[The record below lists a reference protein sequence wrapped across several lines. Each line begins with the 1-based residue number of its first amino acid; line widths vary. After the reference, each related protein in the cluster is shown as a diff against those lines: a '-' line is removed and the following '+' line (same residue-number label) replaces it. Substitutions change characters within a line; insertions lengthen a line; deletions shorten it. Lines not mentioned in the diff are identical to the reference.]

1 MKVRMLSNSALT
13 KPRMEVSMLIESIT
27 LNNYRLYEGENVI
40 QFRFDEAKN
49 VHLICGENG
58 FGKTTLLH
66 SLLWCLFGRFVG
78 DVPVSGQETN
88 SSYAA
93 MQKEILN
100 QNAAKRFEEKTTP
113 EIVAL
118 IKKNGYT
125 NGYEEIKK
133 DSVYSVAIC
142 FAEVGIPS
150 IPCQKI
156 VVTRSYDSL
165 LQKED
170 VEILIDGVKNELT
183 DEIGPEVFIN
193 DFILNKDIAKLFFF
207 DSEEI
212 VSLADTGTIAE
223 RRKLSKAYEE
233 VLGIRKYEELRSNLE
248 GLRLRYRKKSK
259 DIGLKD
265 ELEKLEAEREGVS
278 NELTK
283 LTDSLT
289 EIEDTLT
296 NLREQDG
303 QLQLQLS
310 REGNSVKTE
319 ELQRVKAVIEKCKK
333 DDIEMKSA
341 LKQFIDYAPF
351 AISGQLFARAYELAK
366 ADHEAIANN
375 NTATAQ
381 NSVLDALSKEMK
393 GLLDKMPVNKDSKK
407 DAHTQLEAIIEKYRG
422 RACDRDIQVT
432 LTDDEFAE
440 VEAVYNSLTTTYR
453 IEFEALAE
461 AYRKNKITLERNVK
475 RLSNIQSKESDEVI
489 KGLRDNKN
497 KIEAEIKTYEEK
509 QRLGHIR
516 TGELQLTI
524 ESYDKKIKEL
534 SRKISVD
541 DADEA
546 KDKLASELITELD
559 TFLLSLKKNKKSSL
573 ELRIKTTLNT
583 LMHKEDFISHVE
595 VELDSDTM
603 DINLFSSDGNVINK
617 NMLSKGEKQL
627 YATSILK
634 ALVDESGIQFPVF
647 IDSPLQKFDKSH
659 SSKIISEFYPSISKQ
674 VILFPLLHKELTEA
688 EYKTLQPF
696 VESATLIVNDTSRSY
711 FEAANVK
718 SLMQKN

>member
-1 MKVRMLSNSALT
+1 
-13 KPRMEVSMLIESIT
+13 MLIESIT

-40 QFRFDEAKN
+40 QFHFDEAKN

-100 QNAAKRFEEKTTP
+100 QNAAKRFEEKATP

-125 NGYEEIKK
+125 NDYEEIKK

-156 VVTRSYDSL
+156 VVARSYDSL

-283 LTDSLT
+283 LSDSLT
-289 EIEDTLT
+289 EIETTLT

-393 GLLDKMPVNKDSKK
+393 GLIDKMPVNKDSKK

-497 KIEAEIKTYEEK
+497 KIEAEIKANEEK

-573 ELRIKTTLNT
+573 ELRIKNTLNT

-603 DINLFSSDGNVINK
+603 DINLFSSDDNVINK

-674 VILFPLLHKELTEA
+674 VILFLLLHKELTET

>member
-1 MKVRMLSNSALT
+1 
-13 KPRMEVSMLIESIT
+13 MLIESIT

-40 QFRFDEAKN
+40 HFRFDDVKN
-49 VHLICGENG
+49 IHLICGENG

-78 DVPVSGQETN
+78 DVPVSGQETS

-93 MQKEILN
+93 VQKEILN
-100 QNAAKRFEEKTTP
+100 QNAAKRYEEKATP
-113 EIVAL
+113 EIVAQ

-125 NGYEEIKK
+125 NGYEVIKK

-156 VVTRSYDSL
+156 VVTRSYDAL

-170 VEILIDGVKNELT
+170 IEILIDGVKSELT

-265 ELEKLEAEREGVS
+265 ELEKLEAEREDAS
-278 NELTK
+278 NELSR

-289 EIEDTLT
+289 EIDTTLI

-319 ELQRVKAVIEKCKK
+319 ELQRVKDDIEKCKK

-351 AISGQLFARAYELAK
+351 AISGKLFARAYELAK
-366 ADHEAIANN
+366 VDHEAIANN

-407 DAHTQLEAIIEKYRG
+407 DAHKQLEAIIEKYRG
-422 RACDRDIQVT
+422 HACDRDIQVP
-432 LTDDEFAE
+432 LNDDEFAE
-440 VEAVYNSLTTTYR
+440 VEAVYNCLTTTYR
-453 IEFEALAE
+453 IEFETLAE
-461 AYRKNKITLERNVK
+461 SYRKNKLNLERYSK
-475 RLSNIQSKESDEVI
+475 RLSNIKSKESDEVV
-489 KGLRDNKN
+489 KGLRDSKN
-497 KIEAEIKTYEEK
+497 KIEEEIKANEEE
-509 QRLGHIR
+509 RLGHIR

-573 ELRIKTTLNT
+573 ELRIKNTLNT
-583 LMHKEDFISHVE
+583 LMHKEDFISNVE
-595 VELDSDTM
+595 VVLGSDTM
-603 DINLFSSDGNVINK
+603 DINLFSCDGNVINK
-617 NMLSKGEKQL
+617 NMLSKGDKQL

-688 EYKTLQPF
+688 EYKTLLPF

-711 FEAANVK
+711 FDAANVNN
-718 SLMQKN
+718 LMQKN

>member
-1 MKVRMLSNSALT
+1 
-13 KPRMEVSMLIESIT
+13 MLIESIT

-40 QFRFDEAKN
+40 QFHFDEAKN

-100 QNAAKRFEEKTTP
+100 QNAAKRFEEKATP

-125 NGYEEIKK
+125 NDYEEIKK

-156 VVTRSYDSL
+156 VVARSYDSL

-283 LTDSLT
+283 LSDSLT
-289 EIEDTLT
+289 EIETTLT

-475 RLSNIQSKESDEVI
+475 RRSNIQSKESDEVI

-497 KIEAEIKTYEEK
+497 KIEAEIKANEEK

-573 ELRIKTTLNT
+573 ELRIKNMLNT

-603 DINLFSSDGNVINK
+603 DINLFSSDDNVINK

-674 VILFPLLHKELTEA
+674 VILFPLLHKELTET

>member
-1 MKVRMLSNSALT
+1 
-13 KPRMEVSMLIESIT
+13 MLIESIT

-100 QNAAKRFEEKTTP
+100 QNAAKRFEEKATP

-125 NGYEEIKK
+125 NDYEEIKK

-283 LTDSLT
+283 LSDSLT
-289 EIEDTLT
+289 EIETTLT

-393 GLLDKMPVNKDSKK
+393 GLLDKMPVNKNSKK

-497 KIEAEIKTYEEK
+497 KIEAEIKANEEK

-573 ELRIKTTLNT
+573 ELRIKNTLNT

-603 DINLFSSDGNVINK
+603 DINLFSCDGNVINK

-688 EYKTLQPF
+688 EYKTLLPF

-711 FEAANVK
+711 FDAANVNN
-718 SLMQKN
+718 LMQKN

>member
-1 MKVRMLSNSALT
+1 
-13 KPRMEVSMLIESIT
+13 MLIESIT

-93 MQKEILN
+93 MQKEALN
-100 QNAAKRFEEKTTP
+100 QNAAKRFEEKATP

-165 LQKED
+165 LQKEN

-233 VLGIRKYEELRSNLE
+233 VLGIRKYEELRSTLE

-283 LTDSLT
+283 LSDSLA
-289 EIEDTLT
+289 EIDTTLT

-351 AISGQLFARAYELAK
+351 AISGKLFVRAYELAK

-497 KIEAEIKTYEEK
+497 KIEAEIKTNEEK

-573 ELRIKTTLNT
+573 ELRIKNTLNT

>member
-1 MKVRMLSNSALT
+1 
-13 KPRMEVSMLIESIT
+13 MLIESIT

-40 QFRFDEAKN
+40 QFHFDEAKN

-100 QNAAKRFEEKTTP
+100 QNAAKRFEEKATP

-125 NGYEEIKK
+125 NDYEEIKK

-156 VVTRSYDSL
+156 VVARSYDSL

-193 DFILNKDIAKLFFF
+193 DFILNRDIAKLFFF

-283 LTDSLT
+283 LSDSLT
-289 EIEDTLT
+289 EIETTLT

-393 GLLDKMPVNKDSKK
+393 GILDKMPVNKDSKK

-497 KIEAEIKTYEEK
+497 KIEAEIKANEEK

-573 ELRIKTTLNT
+573 ELRIKNTLNT

-674 VILFPLLHKELTEA
+674 VILFPLLHKELTET

>member
-1 MKVRMLSNSALT
+1 
-13 KPRMEVSMLIESIT
+13 MLIESIT

-40 QFRFDEAKN
+40 QFRFDDSKN

-78 DVPVSGQETN
+78 DMPVFGQEAN

-100 QNAAKRFEEKTTP
+100 QNAAKRFKEIATP
-113 EIVAL
+113 EITSL

-125 NGYEEIKK
+125 NGYEDIKK
-133 DSVYSVAIC
+133 DSTYSVAIC
-142 FAEVGIPS
+142 FAEVAIPS

-156 VVTRSYDSL
+156 VVSRSYDAL
-165 LQKED
+165 FQKED
-170 VEILIDGVKNELT
+170 IEILIDGVKNELT

-233 VLGIRKYEELRSNLE
+233 VLGIRKYEDLKSNLE

-265 ELEKLEAEREGVS
+265 ELEKLEAEREGVF
-278 NELTK
+278 NELTQ
-283 LTDSLT
+283 LSDSLT
-289 EIEDTLT
+289 ELDTTLI
-296 NLREQDG
+296 NLREQDS

-319 ELQRVKAVIEKCKK
+319 ELQRIKADIEKCKK
-333 DDIEMKSA
+333 DDTEMKSA

-351 AISGQLFARAYELAK
+351 AISGRLFARAYELAK

-375 NTATAQ
+375 NMAIAQ

-393 GLLDKMPVNKDSKK
+393 GLLDMMPMNTESKK

-422 RACDRDIQVT
+422 HACNRDIQVT
-432 LTDDEFAE
+432 LTGDEFAE

-453 IEFEALAE
+453 IEFETLAE
-461 AYRKNKITLERNVK
+461 TYRKNKIMLERNVK

-489 KGLRDNKN
+489 KTLRDSKN
-497 KIEAEIKTYEEK
+497 KIESEIKDNEEK
-509 QRLGHIR
+509 QRQGHIR

-524 ESYDKKIKEL
+524 ETYNKKIKDL
-534 SRKISVD
+534 GRKISVD

-546 KDKLASELITELD
+546 KDKLASELINELD
-559 TFLLSLKKNKKSSL
+559 NFLLSLKKSKKSSL
-573 ELRIKTTLNT
+573 ELRIKNTLNT

-603 DINLFSSDGNVINK
+603 DISLFSSDGNVINK
-617 NMLSKGEKQL
+617 NILSKGEKQL

-659 SSKIISEFYPSISKQ
+659 SSKIISEFYPTISKQ

-696 VESATLIVNDTSRSY
+696 VESATLIVNDTSKSY
-711 FEAANVK
+711 FEPANVN
-718 SLMQKN
+718 SLMKKN

>member
-1 MKVRMLSNSALT
+1 
-13 KPRMEVSMLIESIT
+13 MLIESIT

-40 QFRFDEAKN
+40 KFRFDEAKN

-78 DVPVSGQETN
+78 EVPVSGQETN

-100 QNAAKRFEEKTTP
+100 QNAAKRFEEKATP

-278 NELTK
+278 NELTQ
-283 LTDSLT
+283 LSDSLA
-289 EIEDTLT
+289 EIDTTLT

-351 AISGQLFARAYELAK
+351 AISGKLFVRAYELAK

-497 KIEAEIKTYEEK
+497 KIEAEIKTNEEK

-573 ELRIKTTLNT
+573 ELRIKNTLNT

>member
-1 MKVRMLSNSALT
+1 
-13 KPRMEVSMLIESIT
+13 MLIESIT

-40 QFRFDEAKN
+40 HFRFDDVKN
-49 VHLICGENG
+49 IHLICGENG

-78 DVPVSGQETN
+78 DVPVSGQETS

-93 MQKEILN
+93 VQKEILN
-100 QNAAKRFEEKTTP
+100 QNAAKRYEEKATP
-113 EIVAL
+113 EIVAQ

-125 NGYEEIKK
+125 NGYEVIKK

-156 VVTRSYDSL
+156 VVTRSYDAL

-170 VEILIDGVKNELT
+170 IEILIDGVKSELT

-265 ELEKLEAEREGVS
+265 ELEKLEAEREDAS
-278 NELTK
+278 NELSR

-289 EIEDTLT
+289 EIDTTLI

-319 ELQRVKAVIEKCKK
+319 ELQRVKDDIEKCKK

-351 AISGQLFARAYELAK
+351 AISGKLFARAYELAK
-366 ADHEAIANN
+366 VDHEAIANN

-407 DAHTQLEAIIEKYRG
+407 DAHKQLEAIIEKYRG
-422 RACDRDIQVT
+422 HACDRDIQVP
-432 LTDDEFAE
+432 LNDDEFAE
-440 VEAVYNSLTTTYR
+440 VEAVYNCLTTTYR
-453 IEFEALAE
+453 IEFETLAE
-461 AYRKNKITLERNVK
+461 SYRKNKLNLERYSK
-475 RLSNIQSKESDEVI
+475 RLSNIKSKESDEVV
-489 KGLRDNKN
+489 KGLRDSKN
-497 KIEAEIKTYEEK
+497 KIEEEIKANEEER
-509 QRLGHIR
+509 RLGHIR

-524 ESYDKKIKEL
+524 ESHDKKIKEL

-573 ELRIKTTLNT
+573 ELRIKNTLNT
-583 LMHKEDFISHVE
+583 LMHKEDFISNVE
-595 VELDSDTM
+595 VVLGSDTM
-603 DINLFSSDGNVINK
+603 DINLFSCDGNVINK

-688 EYKTLQPF
+688 EYKTLLPF

-711 FEAANVK
+711 FDAANVNN
-718 SLMQKN
+718 LMQKN

>member
-1 MKVRMLSNSALT
+1 
-13 KPRMEVSMLIESIT
+13 
-27 LNNYRLYEGENVI
+27 
-40 QFRFDEAKN
+40 
-49 VHLICGENG
+49 
-58 FGKTTLLH
+58 
-66 SLLWCLFGRFVG
+66 
-78 DVPVSGQETN
+78 
-88 SSYAA
+88 
-93 MQKEILN
+93 
-100 QNAAKRFEEKTTP
+100 
-113 EIVAL
+113 
-118 IKKNGYT
+118 
-125 NGYEEIKK
+125 
-133 DSVYSVAIC
+133 
-142 FAEVGIPS
+142 
-150 IPCQKI
+150 
-156 VVTRSYDSL
+156 

-289 EIEDTLT
+289 EIEATLT

-573 ELRIKTTLNT
+573 ELRIKNTLNT

-634 ALVDESGIQFPVF
+634 ALVDESGIQLPVF

>member
-1 MKVRMLSNSALT
+1 
-13 KPRMEVSMLIESIT
+13 MLIESIT

-40 QFRFDEAKN
+40 KFRFDEAKN

-100 QNAAKRFEEKTTP
+100 QNAAKRIEEKATP

-156 VVTRSYDSL
+156 VVTRNYDSL
-165 LQKED
+165 LQKEE

-278 NELTK
+278 NELAK

-289 EIEDTLT
+289 EIETTLT

-319 ELQRVKAVIEKCKK
+319 ELQHVKAVIEKCKK
-333 DDIEMKSA
+333 DDIEMRSA

-497 KIEAEIKTYEEK
+497 KIETEIKTNEEK

-573 ELRIKTTLNT
+573 ELRIKNMLNT

>member
-1 MKVRMLSNSALT
+1 
-13 KPRMEVSMLIESIT
+13 MLIESIT

-40 QFRFDEAKN
+40 QFRFDDSKN

-78 DVPVSGQETN
+78 DMPVFGQEAN

-100 QNAAKRFEEKTTP
+100 QNAAKRFKEKATP
-113 EIVAL
+113 EITSL

-125 NGYEEIKK
+125 NGYEDIKK
-133 DSVYSVAIC
+133 DSTYSVAIC
-142 FAEVGIPS
+142 FAEVAIPS

-156 VVTRSYDSL
+156 VVSRSYDAL
-165 LQKED
+165 FQKED
-170 VEILIDGVKNELT
+170 IEILIDGVKNELT

-233 VLGIRKYEELRSNLE
+233 VLGIRKYEDLKSNLE

-265 ELEKLEAEREGVS
+265 ELEKLEAEREGVF
-278 NELTK
+278 NELTQ
-283 LTDSLT
+283 LSDSLT
-289 EIEDTLT
+289 ELDTTLI
-296 NLREQDG
+296 NLREQDS

-319 ELQRVKAVIEKCKK
+319 ELQRIKADIEKCKK
-333 DDIEMKSA
+333 DDTEMKSA

-351 AISGQLFARAYELAK
+351 AISGRLFARAYELAK

-375 NTATAQ
+375 NMAIAQ

-393 GLLDKMPVNKDSKK
+393 GLLDMMPMNTESKK

-422 RACDRDIQVT
+422 HACNRDIQVT
-432 LTDDEFAE
+432 LTGDEFAE

-453 IEFEALAE
+453 IEFETLAE
-461 AYRKNKITLERNVK
+461 TYRKNKIMLERNVK

-489 KGLRDNKN
+489 KTLRDSKN
-497 KIEAEIKTYEEK
+497 KIESEIKDNEEK
-509 QRLGHIR
+509 QRQGHIR

-524 ESYDKKIKEL
+524 ETYNKKIKDL
-534 SRKISVD
+534 GRKISVD

-546 KDKLASELITELD
+546 KDKLASELINELD
-559 TFLLSLKKNKKSSL
+559 NFLLSLKKSKKSSL
-573 ELRIKTTLNT
+573 ELRIKNTLNT

-603 DINLFSSDGNVINK
+603 DISLFSSDGNVINK
-617 NMLSKGEKQL
+617 NILSKGEKQL

-659 SSKIISEFYPSISKQ
+659 SSKIISEFYPTISKQ

-696 VESATLIVNDTSRSY
+696 VESATLIVNDTSKSY
-711 FEAANVK
+711 FEPANVN
-718 SLMQKN
+718 SLMKKN

>member
-1 MKVRMLSNSALT
+1 
-13 KPRMEVSMLIESIT
+13 MLIESIT

-40 QFRFDEAKN
+40 QFHFDEAKN

-100 QNAAKRFEEKTTP
+100 QNAAKRFEEKATP

-289 EIEDTLT
+289 EIEATLT

-497 KIEAEIKTYEEK
+497 KIEAEIKTNEEK

-573 ELRIKTTLNT
+573 ELRIKNTLNT

>member
-1 MKVRMLSNSALT
+1 
-13 KPRMEVSMLIESIT
+13 MLIESIT

-40 QFRFDEAKN
+40 QFHFDEAKN

-100 QNAAKRFEEKTTP
+100 QNAAKRFEEKATP

-125 NGYEEIKK
+125 NDYEEIKK

-156 VVTRSYDSL
+156 VVARSYDSL

-283 LTDSLT
+283 LSDSLT
-289 EIEDTLT
+289 ETETTLT

-497 KIEAEIKTYEEK
+497 KIEAEIKANEEK

-559 TFLLSLKKNKKSSL
+559 TFLFSLKKNKKSSL
-573 ELRIKTTLNT
+573 ELRIKNTLNT

-603 DINLFSSDGNVINK
+603 DINLFSSDDNVINK

-674 VILFPLLHKELTEA
+674 VILFPLLHKELTET

>member
-1 MKVRMLSNSALT
+1 
-13 KPRMEVSMLIESIT
+13 MLIESIT

-40 QFRFDEAKN
+40 QFHFDEAKN

-100 QNAAKRFEEKTTP
+100 QNAAKRFEEKATP

-125 NGYEEIKK
+125 NDYEEIKK

-156 VVTRSYDSL
+156 VVARSYDSL

-283 LTDSLT
+283 LSDSLT
-289 EIEDTLT
+289 EIETTLT

-422 RACDRDIQVT
+422 RACDRDIQVP

-497 KIEAEIKTYEEK
+497 KIEAEIKANEEK

-573 ELRIKTTLNT
+573 ELRIKNTLNT

-603 DINLFSSDGNVINK
+603 DINLFSSDDNVINK

-674 VILFPLLHKELTEA
+674 VILFLLLHKELTET

>member
-1 MKVRMLSNSALT
+1 
-13 KPRMEVSMLIESIT
+13 MLIESIT

-100 QNAAKRFEEKTTP
+100 QNSAKRFEEKATP

-278 NELTK
+278 NELTQ
-283 LTDSLT
+283 LSDSLAET
-289 EIEDTLT
+289 DTTLT

-422 RACDRDIQVT
+422 HACDRDIQVT
-432 LTDDEFAE
+432 LTDDEFTE

-461 AYRKNKITLERNVK
+461 AYRKNKINLERNVK
-475 RLSNIQSKESDEVI
+475 KLSNIQSKESDEVI

-497 KIEAEIKTYEEK
+497 KIEAEIKANEEK

-573 ELRIKTTLNT
+573 ELRIKNTLNT

-696 VESATLIVNDTSRSY
+696 VESATMIVNDTSRSY
-711 FEAANVK
+711 FEAANVN

>member
-1 MKVRMLSNSALT
+1 
-13 KPRMEVSMLIESIT
+13 MLIESIT

-40 QFRFDEAKN
+40 QFHFDEAKN

-100 QNAAKRFEEKTTP
+100 QNAAKRFEEKATP

-125 NGYEEIKK
+125 NDYEEIKK

-156 VVTRSYDSL
+156 VVARSYDSL

-193 DFILNKDIAKLFFF
+193 DFILNRDIAKLFFF

-283 LTDSLT
+283 LSDSLT
-289 EIEDTLT
+289 EIETTLT

-497 KIEAEIKTYEEK
+497 KIEAEIKANEEK

-573 ELRIKTTLNT
+573 ELRIKNTLNT

-603 DINLFSSDGNVINK
+603 DINLFSSDGKVINK

-674 VILFPLLHKELTEA
+674 VILFPLLHKELTET

>member
-1 MKVRMLSNSALT
+1 
-13 KPRMEVSMLIESIT
+13 MLIESIT

-40 QFRFDEAKN
+40 KFRFDEAKN

-100 QNAAKRFEEKTTP
+100 QNAAKRFEEKATP

-156 VVTRSYDSL
+156 VVTRNYDSL
-165 LQKED
+165 LQKEE

-289 EIEDTLT
+289 EIEATLT

-381 NSVLDALSKEMK
+381 NCVLDALSKEMK
-393 GLLDKMPVNKDSKK
+393 GLLDKMPVNKDSKR

-497 KIEAEIKTYEEK
+497 KIEAEIKTNEEK

-573 ELRIKTTLNT
+573 ELRIKNTLNT

>member
-1 MKVRMLSNSALT
+1 
-13 KPRMEVSMLIESIT
+13 MLIESIT
-27 LNNYRLYEGENVI
+27 LNNYRLYEDENVI
-40 QFRFDEAKN
+40 RFRFDDTKN

-66 SLLWCLFGRFVG
+66 SLLWCLFGRFAG
-78 DVPVSGQETN
+78 EVPVSGQETN
-88 SSYAA
+88 SSYTA
-93 MQKEILN
+93 MLKEILN
-100 QNAAKRFEEKTTP
+100 QNAAKRFEKRTTP

-133 DSVYSVAIC
+133 DCVYSVAIC

-156 VVTRSYDSL
+156 VVIRSYDVL
-165 LQKED
+165 LQKEN
-170 VEILIDGVKNELT
+170 VEILIDGVRNELT

-259 DIGLKD
+259 DIGLKN
-265 ELEKLEAEREGVS
+265 ELEELEIERESVA
-278 NELTK
+278 NELSQ
-283 LTDSLT
+283 LAISLT
-289 EIEDTLT
+289 EIDTILAK
-296 NLREQDG
+296 LREQDG

-310 REGNSVKTE
+310 REGNSVRTE

-333 DDIEMKSA
+333 DDIEMKA
-341 LKQFIDYAPF
+341 TLKQFIDYAPF
-351 AISGQLFARAYELAK
+351 AISGKLFTRAYELAK

-381 NSVLDALSKEMK
+381 NNVLDALSKELK

-407 DAHTQLEAIIEKYRG
+407 DAHTQLETIIEKYRG

-440 VEAVYNSLTTTYR
+440 VEAVYNSLITTYR
-453 IEFEALAE
+453 IEFETLAE
-461 AYRKNKITLERNVK
+461 AYRKNKITLERNIK

-489 KGLRDNKN
+489 KGLRDSKN
-497 KIEAEIKTYEEK
+497 RTEADIRSYEEK
-509 QRLGHIR
+509 LRLGHIR

-546 KDKLASELITELD
+546 KDKLASKLITELD
-559 TFLLSLKKNKKSSL
+559 TFLLSLKKSKKSSL
-573 ELRIKTTLNT
+573 ELRIKNTLNT

-603 DINLFSSDGNVINK
+603 DVNLFSSDGNVINK

-711 FEAANVK
+711 FKPADVNC
-718 SLMQKN
+718 LMQNN

>member
-1 MKVRMLSNSALT
+1 
-13 KPRMEVSMLIESIT
+13 MLIESIT

-40 QFRFDEAKN
+40 QFHFDEAKN

-100 QNAAKRFEEKTTP
+100 QNAAKRFEEKATP

-125 NGYEEIKK
+125 NDYEEIKK

-156 VVTRSYDSL
+156 VVARSYDSL

-283 LTDSLT
+283 LSDSLT
-289 EIEDTLT
+289 EIETTLT

-475 RLSNIQSKESDEVI
+475 RRSNIQSKESDEVI

-497 KIEAEIKTYEEK
+497 KIEAEIKANEEK

-573 ELRIKTTLNT
+573 ELRIKNTLNT

-603 DINLFSSDGNVINK
+603 DINLFSSDDNVINK

-674 VILFPLLHKELTEA
+674 VILFPLLHKELTET

-711 FEAANVK
+711 FETANVK

>member
-1 MKVRMLSNSALT
+1 
-13 KPRMEVSMLIESIT
+13 MLIESIT

-40 QFRFDEAKN
+40 QFHFDEAKN

-100 QNAAKRFEEKTTP
+100 QNAAKRFEEKATP

-125 NGYEEIKK
+125 NDYEEIKK

-156 VVTRSYDSL
+156 VVARSYDSL

-193 DFILNKDIAKLFFF
+193 DFILNRDIAKLFFF

-283 LTDSLT
+283 LSDSLT
-289 EIEDTLT
+289 EIETTLT

-497 KIEAEIKTYEEK
+497 KIEAEIKANEEK

-573 ELRIKTTLNT
+573 ELRIKNTLNT

-603 DINLFSSDGNVINK
+603 DINLFSSDDNVINK

-674 VILFPLLHKELTEA
+674 VILFPLLHKELTET

>member
-1 MKVRMLSNSALT
+1 
-13 KPRMEVSMLIESIT
+13 MLIESIT

-40 QFRFDEAKN
+40 QFHFDEAKN

-100 QNAAKRFEEKTTP
+100 QNAAKRFEEKATP

-125 NGYEEIKK
+125 NDYEEIKK
-133 DSVYSVAIC
+133 DCVYSVAIC

-156 VVTRSYDSL
+156 VVARSYDSL

-193 DFILNKDIAKLFFF
+193 DFILNRDIAKLFFF

-283 LTDSLT
+283 LSDSLT
-289 EIEDTLT
+289 EIETTLT

-407 DAHTQLEAIIEKYRG
+407 NAHTQLEAIIEKYRG

-432 LTDDEFAE
+432 LTDDEFTE

-497 KIEAEIKTYEEK
+497 KIEAEIKANEEK

-573 ELRIKTTLNT
+573 ELRIKNTLNT

-674 VILFPLLHKELTEA
+674 VILFPLLHKELTET

>member
-1 MKVRMLSNSALT
+1 
-13 KPRMEVSMLIESIT
+13 MLIESIT

-40 QFRFDEAKN
+40 QFRFDEARN

-58 FGKTTLLH
+58 FGKTTFLH

-88 SSYAA
+88 SSYSA
-93 MQKEILN
+93 MQREILN
-100 QNAAKRFEEKTTP
+100 QNAAKRFEEKATL
-113 EIVAL
+113 EIVAQ

-133 DSVYSVAIC
+133 DCVYSVAIC

-156 VVTRSYDSL
+156 VVSRSYDAL

-170 VEILIDGVKNELT
+170 VDILIDGFKNELT

-248 GLRLRYRKKSK
+248 GLRLRYRKKSR

-283 LTDSLT
+283 LSDSLA
-289 EIEDTLT
+289 EIDATLT

-351 AISGQLFARAYELAK
+351 AISGKLFARAYELAK

-381 NSVLDALSKEMK
+381 NNVLDALSKEMK
-393 GLLDKMPVNKDSKK
+393 GLLDKMPVSKDCKN

-453 IEFEALAE
+453 FEFETLAE
-461 AYRKNKITLERNVK
+461 SYRKNKITLERNVK

-497 KIEAEIKTYEEK
+497 KIEAEIKTNEEK

-516 TGELQLTI
+516 IGELQLTI
-524 ESYDKKIKEL
+524 ESYEKKIKDL

-546 KDKLASELITELD
+546 KDRLASELISELD

-573 ELRIKTTLNT
+573 ELRIKNTLNT

>member
-1 MKVRMLSNSALT
+1 
-13 KPRMEVSMLIESIT
+13 MLIESIT

-40 QFRFDEAKN
+40 QFHFDEAKN

-100 QNAAKRFEEKTTP
+100 QNAAKRFEEKATP

-125 NGYEEIKK
+125 NDYEEIKK

-156 VVTRSYDSL
+156 VVARSYDSL

-170 VEILIDGVKNELT
+170 VEILIDGIKNELT

-283 LTDSLT
+283 LSDSLT
-289 EIEDTLT
+289 EIETTLT

-475 RLSNIQSKESDEVI
+475 RRSNIQSKESDEVI

-497 KIEAEIKTYEEK
+497 KIEAEIKANEEK

-573 ELRIKTTLNT
+573 ELRIKNTLNT

-603 DINLFSSDGNVINK
+603 DINLFSSDDNVINK

-674 VILFPLLHKELTEA
+674 VILFPLLHKELTET

-711 FEAANVK
+711 FETANVK

>member
-1 MKVRMLSNSALT
+1 
-13 KPRMEVSMLIESIT
+13 MLIESIT

-40 QFRFDEAKN
+40 QFHFDEAKN

-100 QNAAKRFEEKTTP
+100 QNAAKRFEEKATP

-125 NGYEEIKK
+125 NDYEEIKK

-156 VVTRSYDSL
+156 VVARSYDSL

-283 LTDSLT
+283 LSDSLT
-289 EIEDTLT
+289 EIETTLT

-497 KIEAEIKTYEEK
+497 KIEAEIKANEEK
-509 QRLGHIR
+509 LRLGHIR

-573 ELRIKTTLNT
+573 ELRIKNTLNT

-674 VILFPLLHKELTEA
+674 VILFPLLHKELTET

>member
-1 MKVRMLSNSALT
+1 
-13 KPRMEVSMLIESIT
+13 MLIESIT

-100 QNAAKRFEEKTTP
+100 QNSAKRFEEKATP

-278 NELTK
+278 NELTQ
-283 LTDSLT
+283 LSDSLAET
-289 EIEDTLT
+289 DTTLT

-422 RACDRDIQVT
+422 HACDRDIQVT
-432 LTDDEFAE
+432 LTDDEFTE

-461 AYRKNKITLERNVK
+461 AYRKNKINLERNVK
-475 RLSNIQSKESDEVI
+475 KLSNIQSKESDEVI

-497 KIEAEIKTYEEK
+497 KIEAEIKANEEK

-573 ELRIKTTLNT
+573 ELRIKNTLNT

-603 DINLFSSDGNVINK
+603 DINLFSGDGNVINK

-696 VESATLIVNDTSRSY
+696 VESATMIVNDTSRSY
-711 FEAANVK
+711 FEAANVN

>member
-1 MKVRMLSNSALT
+1 
-13 KPRMEVSMLIESIT
+13 MLIESIT

-40 QFRFDEAKN
+40 QFHFDEAKN

-100 QNAAKRFEEKTTP
+100 QNAAKRFEEKATP

-125 NGYEEIKK
+125 NDYEEIKK

-156 VVTRSYDSL
+156 VVARSYDSL

-283 LTDSLT
+283 LSDSLT
-289 EIEDTLT
+289 EIETTLT

-432 LTDDEFAE
+432 LTDDEFA
-440 VEAVYNSLTTTYR
+440 AVYNSLTTTYR

-497 KIEAEIKTYEEK
+497 KIEAEIKANEEK

-573 ELRIKTTLNT
+573 ELRIKNTLNT

-603 DINLFSSDGNVINK
+603 DINLFSSDDNVINK

-674 VILFPLLHKELTEA
+674 VILFPLLHKELTET

>member
-1 MKVRMLSNSALT
+1 
-13 KPRMEVSMLIESIT
+13 MLIESIT

-40 QFRFDEAKN
+40 QFRFDESKN

-78 DVPVSGQETN
+78 DMPVFGQEMN

-100 QNAAKRFEEKTTP
+100 QNAAKRFKEKATP
-113 EIVAL
+113 EITSL

-125 NGYEEIKK
+125 SGYEDIKK
-133 DSVYSVAIC
+133 DSTYSVAIC
-142 FAEVGIPS
+142 FAEVAIPS

-156 VVTRSYDSL
+156 VVTRSYDAL
-165 LQKED
+165 FQKED
-170 VEILIDGVKNELT
+170 IEILIDGVKNELT

-233 VLGIRKYEELRSNLE
+233 VLGIRKYEDLRSNLE

-278 NELTK
+278 NELTQ
-283 LTDSLT
+283 LSDSLT
-289 EIEDTLT
+289 ELDATLI
-296 NLREQDG
+296 NLREQDS

-319 ELQRVKAVIEKCKK
+319 ELQRIKADIEKCKK
-333 DDIEMKSA
+333 DDTEMKSA

-351 AISGQLFARAYELAK
+351 AISGRLFARAYELAK

-375 NTATAQ
+375 NMATAQ

-393 GLLDKMPVNKDSKK
+393 GLLDMMPMNKESKK
-407 DAHTQLEAIIEKYRG
+407 DAHIQLETIIEKYRG
-422 RACDRDIQVT
+422 HACNRDIQVT
-432 LTDDEFAE
+432 LTGDEFAE

-453 IEFEALAE
+453 IEFETLAE
-461 AYRKNKITLERNVK
+461 NYRKNKITLERNVK
-475 RLSNIQSKESDEVI
+475 KLSNIQSKESDEVI
-489 KGLRDNKN
+489 KTLRDSKN
-497 KIEAEIKTYEEK
+497 KIEAEIKDNEEK
-509 QRLGHIR
+509 QRQGHIR

-524 ESYDKKIKEL
+524 ETYNKKIKDL
-534 SRKISVD
+534 GRKISVD

-546 KDKLASELITELD
+546 KDKLASELINELD
-559 TFLLSLKKNKKSSL
+559 NFLLSLKKSKKSSL
-573 ELRIKTTLNT
+573 ELRIKNTLNT

-603 DINLFSSDGNVINK
+603 DISLFSSDGNVINK
-617 NMLSKGEKQL
+617 NFLSKGEKQL

-659 SSKIISEFYPSISKQ
+659 SSKIISEFYPTISKQ

-688 EYKTLQPF
+688 EYKTLRPF
-696 VESATLIVNDTSRSY
+696 VESVTLIVNDTSKSY
-711 FEAANVK
+711 FEPANVN
-718 SLMQKN
+718 SLMKKN

>member
-1 MKVRMLSNSALT
+1 
-13 KPRMEVSMLIESIT
+13 MLIESIT

-100 QNAAKRFEEKTTP
+100 QNAAKRFEEKATP
-113 EIVAL
+113 DIVAL

-165 LQKED
+165 LQKEY

-183 DEIGPEVFIN
+183 DEIGPEVFMN

-283 LTDSLT
+283 LSDSLT
-289 EIEDTLT
+289 EIETTLT

-440 VEAVYNSLTTTYR
+440 VESVYNSLTTTYR

-461 AYRKNKITLERNVK
+461 AYRKNKITLERYVK

-497 KIEAEIKTYEEK
+497 KIEAEIKTNEEK

-573 ELRIKTTLNT
+573 ELRIKNTLNT

-674 VILFPLLHKELTEA
+674 VILFPLLHKELTET

>member
-1 MKVRMLSNSALT
+1 
-13 KPRMEVSMLIESIT
+13 MLIESIT

-93 MQKEILN
+93 MQKETLN
-100 QNAAKRFEEKTTP
+100 QNAAKRFEEKATP

-165 LQKED
+165 LQKEN

-233 VLGIRKYEELRSNLE
+233 VLGIRKYEELRSTLE

-283 LTDSLT
+283 LSDSLA
-289 EIEDTLT
+289 EIDTTLT

-351 AISGQLFARAYELAK
+351 AISGKLFVRAYELAK

-497 KIEAEIKTYEEK
+497 KIEAEIKTNEEK

-546 KDKLASELITELD
+546 KDKLASELITELN

-573 ELRIKTTLNT
+573 ELRIKNTLNT

>member
-1 MKVRMLSNSALT
+1 
-13 KPRMEVSMLIESIT
+13 MLIESIT

-40 QFRFDEAKN
+40 QFHFDEAKN

-100 QNAAKRFEEKTTP
+100 QNAAKRFEEKATP

-125 NGYEEIKK
+125 NDYEEIKK

-283 LTDSLT
+283 LSDSLT
-289 EIEDTLT
+289 EIETTLT

-497 KIEAEIKTYEEK
+497 KIEAEIKANEEK

-573 ELRIKTTLNT
+573 ELRIKNTLNT

-603 DINLFSSDGNVINK
+603 DINLFSSDDNVINK

-674 VILFPLLHKELTEA
+674 VILFPLLHKELTET

>member
-1 MKVRMLSNSALT
+1 
-13 KPRMEVSMLIESIT
+13 MLIESIT

-40 QFRFDEAKN
+40 QFHFDEAKN

-100 QNAAKRFEEKTTP
+100 QNAAKRFEEKATP

-125 NGYEEIKK
+125 NDYEEIKK

-156 VVTRSYDSL
+156 VVARSYDSL

-193 DFILNKDIAKLFFF
+193 DFILNRDIAKLFFF

-283 LTDSLT
+283 LSDSLT
-289 EIEDTLT
+289 EIETTLT
-296 NLREQDG
+296 NQREQDG

-393 GLLDKMPVNKDSKK
+393 GLLDKMPVNKDSQK

-440 VEAVYNSLTTTYR
+440 VEAVYNSLTMTYR

-497 KIEAEIKTYEEK
+497 KIEAEIKANEEK

-573 ELRIKTTLNT
+573 ELRIKNTLNT

-674 VILFPLLHKELTEA
+674 VILFPLLHKELTET

>member
-1 MKVRMLSNSALT
+1 
-13 KPRMEVSMLIESIT
+13 MLIESIT

-40 QFRFDEAKN
+40 HFRFDDVKN
-49 VHLICGENG
+49 IHLICGENG

-78 DVPVSGQETN
+78 DVPVSGQETS

-93 MQKEILN
+93 VQKEILN
-100 QNAAKRFEEKTTP
+100 QNAAKRFEEKATP
-113 EIVAL
+113 EIVAQ

-125 NGYEEIKK
+125 NGYEVIKK

-156 VVTRSYDSL
+156 VVTRSYDAL

-170 VEILIDGVKNELT
+170 IEILIDGVKSELT

-265 ELEKLEAEREGVS
+265 ELEKLEAEREDAS
-278 NELTK
+278 NELSR

-289 EIEDTLT
+289 EIDTTLI

-319 ELQRVKAVIEKCKK
+319 ELQRVKDDIEKCKK

-351 AISGQLFARAYELAK
+351 AISGKLFARAYELAK
-366 ADHEAIANN
+366 VDHEAIASN

-407 DAHTQLEAIIEKYRG
+407 DAHKQLEAIIEKYRG
-422 RACDRDIQVT
+422 HACDRDIQVP
-432 LTDDEFAE
+432 LNDDEFAE
-440 VEAVYNSLTTTYR
+440 VEAVYNCLTTTYR
-453 IEFEALAE
+453 IEFETLAE
-461 AYRKNKITLERNVK
+461 SYRKNKLNLERYSK
-475 RLSNIQSKESDEVI
+475 RLSNIKSKESDEVV
-489 KGLRDNKN
+489 KGLRDSKN
-497 KIEAEIKTYEEK
+497 KIEEEIKANEEER
-509 QRLGHIR
+509 RLGHIR

-573 ELRIKTTLNT
+573 ELRIKNTLNT
-583 LMHKEDFISHVE
+583 LMHKEDFISNVE
-595 VELDSDTM
+595 VVLGSDTM
-603 DINLFSSDGNVINK
+603 DINLFSCDGNVINK

-688 EYKTLQPF
+688 EYKTLLPF

-711 FEAANVK
+711 FDAANVNN
-718 SLMQKN
+718 LMQKN

>member
-1 MKVRMLSNSALT
+1 
-13 KPRMEVSMLIESIT
+13 MLIESIT

-40 QFRFDEAKN
+40 QFHFDEAKN

-100 QNAAKRFEEKTTP
+100 QNAAKRFEEKATP

-125 NGYEEIKK
+125 NDYEEIKK

-156 VVTRSYDSL
+156 VVARSYDSL

-283 LTDSLT
+283 LSDSLT
-289 EIEDTLT
+289 EIETTLT

-381 NSVLDALSKEMK
+381 NRVLDALSKEMK

-497 KIEAEIKTYEEK
+497 KIEAEIKANEEK
-509 QRLGHIR
+509 LRLGHIR

-573 ELRIKTTLNT
+573 ELRIKNTLNT

-603 DINLFSSDGNVINK
+603 DINLFSSDDNVINK

-674 VILFPLLHKELTEA
+674 VILFPLLHKELTET

>member
-1 MKVRMLSNSALT
+1 
-13 KPRMEVSMLIESIT
+13 MLIESIT

-40 QFRFDEAKN
+40 QFHFDEAKN

-100 QNAAKRFEEKTTP
+100 QNAAKRFEEKATP

-125 NGYEEIKK
+125 NDYEEIKK

-156 VVTRSYDSL
+156 VVARSYDSL

-283 LTDSLT
+283 LSDSLT
-289 EIEDTLT
+289 EIETTLT

-497 KIEAEIKTYEEK
+497 KIEAEIKANEEK

-573 ELRIKTTLNT
+573 ELRIKNTLNT

-603 DINLFSSDGNVINK
+603 DINLFSSDDNVINK

-674 VILFPLLHKELTEA
+674 VILFPLLHKELTET

-711 FEAANVK
+711 FEAAYVK

>member
-1 MKVRMLSNSALT
+1 
-13 KPRMEVSMLIESIT
+13 MLIESIT
-27 LNNYRLYEGENVI
+27 LTNYRLYEGENVI
-40 QFRFDEAKN
+40 KFRFDEAKN
-49 VHLICGENG
+49 VHLVCGENG

-66 SLLWCLFGRFVG
+66 SLIWCLFGRFVG

-100 QNAAKRFEEKTTP
+100 QNAVKRFEEKVTP
-113 EIVAL
+113 EIVTQ

-133 DSVYSVAIC
+133 DCVYSVAIC
-142 FAEVGIPS
+142 FVEVGIPS

-156 VVTRSYDSL
+156 VVTRNYDVL
-165 LQKED
+165 LQKEG

-212 VSLADTGTIAE
+212 VSLADTSTITE

-265 ELEKLEAEREGVS
+265 QLEILEADREEAS
-278 NELTK
+278 TELSQ
-283 LTDSLT
+283 LSESLFD
-289 EIEDTLT
+289 IDITLA

-319 ELQRVKAVIEKCKK
+319 EIQRVKAAIDKCKN
-333 DDIEMKSA
+333 DDIEMKSS
-341 LKQFIDYAPF
+341 LKLFIDYAPF
-351 AISGQLFARAYELAK
+351 AISGQLFSRAYELAK
-366 ADHEAIANN
+366 ADHEAIINN

-381 NSVLDALSKEMK
+381 NSVLDTLSKEMQ
-393 GLLDKMPVNKDSKK
+393 GLLDTMPVNKVSKK

-422 RACDRDIQVT
+422 HACNREIKVS
-432 LTDDEFAE
+432 LNDDEFAE
-440 VEAVYNSLTTTYR
+440 VEAVYNSLITTYR
-453 IEFEALAE
+453 VEFETLAE
-461 AYRKNKITLERNVK
+461 AYRKNRISLERNVK
-475 RLSNIQSKESDEVI
+475 RLLNIQSKESDEVI
-489 KGLRDNKN
+489 RGLRDNKN
-497 KIEAEIKTYEEK
+497 RIEEDIKANEEK
-509 QRLGHIR
+509 LRLGHIR

-546 KDKLASELITELD
+546 KDKLAGELIGELD
-559 TFLLSLKKNKKSSL
+559 TFLRALKKNKKSSL
-573 ELRIKTTLNT
+573 ELRIKNTLNT

-674 VILFPLLHKELTEA
+674 VILFPLLHKELTES
-688 EYKTLQPF
+688 EYNTLQPF